1 MIIIP
6 IFARPTYGN
15 ETMNFLAIENLT
27 KSYGERMIFADLTFG
42 IDQGQKVAI
51 VAKNGSGKT
60 TMMRCIMGLEPVDS
74 GKVTFRKDIRVAF
87 MEQTENMRE
96 DQTILES
103 IFDHDLPELKLIKEY
118 NIAVAKNDEAKLE
131 ELYQSITE
139 LNAWDT
145 EVRVQQILSV
155 LKLDDMDKRISELSG
170 GQKKRVALA
179 KVLLSD
185 ADFLILDEPTNHLD
199 LDMIEWLEQY
209 LSSSKSTILMV
220 THDRYFLEVVC
231 DTILELADQTIYR
244 YKGNFSYYLEKKAE
258 RQEQTQSTIEKAK
271 NTFRKELDWIRR
283 QPKARGVKQKARVD
297 AFQDVKKVASQRL
310 DEDELELP
318 VKMERLGSKIVEFH
332 KVSKAY
338 PNRVILND
346 FTYNVQRQER
356 LGIVGNNGT
365 GKTTFLK
372 MLVGQEETDKGKIV
386 IGETVVFGYYSQDLI
401 KVKDDFKVIDVVRE
415 VAEYI
420 PLEKG
425 RQLSA
430 AQLLERFLFP
440 RDMHYQFV
448 HKLSGGEKRRL
459 KLLRVLMSNP
469 NFLILDEPTNDL
481 DIFAMSVLEEY
492 LRQFQGCLIVVSHD
506 RYFMDKMVDH
516 LFVFEGQGEL
526 KDIVGNYTVF
536 RQQQLDK
543 KRGVKQNIT
552 KEEPEIKEKIISPST
567 VDAKKRKLTF
577 KEKEEYETIERRLPE
592 LEKSKEE
599 LTQAL
604 SSGSLSNELLMKNGE
619 DLGKVVEEID
629 ALTERWIELAEF
641 I

>member
-1 MIIIP
+1 
-6 IFARPTYGN
+6 
-15 ETMNFLAIENLT
+15 MNFLSIENLT

-60 TMMRCIMGLEPVDS
+60 TMMRCIMGIEPVDS

-96 DQTILES
+96 DQSILES
-103 IFDHDLPELKLIKEY
+103 IFDHDLPELQLIKAY

-155 LKLDDMDKRISELSG
+155 LKLEDMEKRISELSG

-199 LDMIEWLEQY
+199 LDMIEWLENY

-231 DTILELADQTIYR
+231 DTIMELADQTIYR

-283 QPKARGVKQKARVD
+283 QPKARGTKQKARVD

-346 FTYNVQRQER
+346 FSYNVQRQER

-401 KVKDDFKVIDVVRE
+401 KVNDDFKVIDVVRE

-543 KRGVKQNIT
+543 KRGIKQTIT
-552 KEEPEIKEKIISPST
+552 KEEPEIKEKIISPSVVET
-567 VDAKKRKLTF
+567 KKRKLSF

-592 LEKSKEE
+592 LEKTKDE
-599 LTQAL
+599 LTATL
-604 SSGSLSNELLMKNGE
+604 SSGSLSNEELMKNGE
-619 DLGKVVEEID
+619 ELGKVVAEID
-629 ALTERWIELAEF
+629 SLTERWIELAEF

>member
-1 MIIIP
+1 
-6 IFARPTYGN
+6 
-15 ETMNFLAIENLT
+15 MNFLSIENLT

-60 TMMRCIMGLEPVDS
+60 TMMRCIMAMEPVDS

-155 LKLDDMDKRISELSG
+155 LKLEDMDKRISELSG

-199 LDMIEWLEQY
+199 LDMIEWLENY

-332 KVSKAY
+332 KVSKSY
-338 PNRVILND
+338 PNCVILND
-346 FTYNVQRQER
+346 FSYNVQRQER
-356 LGIVGNNGT
+356 LGIVGNNGA

-372 MLVGQEETDKGKIV
+372 MLVGQEEVDKGKI
-386 IGETVVFGYYSQDLI
+386 ILGETVVFGYYSQDLI
-401 KVKDDFKVIDVVRE
+401 KVNDDFKVIDVVRE

-425 RQLSA
+425 RQMSA

-543 KRGVKQNIT
+543 KRGNKQNIT
-552 KEEPEIKEKIISPST
+552 KEEPEIKEKTISPSVADT
-567 VDAKKRKLTF
+567 KKRKLSF

-592 LEKSKEE
+592 LEKTKDE
-599 LTQAL
+599 LTLTL
-604 SSGSLSNELLMKNGE
+604 SSGELSNDELMKNGT
-619 DLGKVVEEID
+619 DLGKVVEEIET
-629 ALTERWIELAEF
+629 LTERWIELAEF

>member
-1 MIIIP
+1 MIIP

-15 ETMNFLAIENLT
+15 ETMNFLSIENLT

-526 KDIVGNYTVF
+526 KDIVGNYTGF

-567 VDAKKRKLTF
+567 IDSKKRKLTF

-592 LEKSKEE
+592 LEKLKEE

>member
-1 MIIIP
+1 
-6 IFARPTYGN
+6 
-15 ETMNFLAIENLT
+15 MNFLSIENLT

-60 TMMRCIMGLEPVDS
+60 TMMRCIMGMEPVDS

-155 LKLDDMDKRISELSG
+155 LKLEDMDKRISELSG

-199 LDMIEWLEQY
+199 LDMIEWLENY

-332 KVSKAY
+332 KVSKSY

-346 FTYNVQRQER
+346 FSYNVQRQER
-356 LGIVGNNGT
+356 LGIVGNNGA

-372 MLVGQEETDKGKIV
+372 MLVGQEEVDKGKIV
-386 IGETVVFGYYSQDLI
+386 LGETVVFGYYSQDLI
-401 KVKDDFKVIDVVRE
+401 KVNDDFKVIDVVRE

-543 KRGVKQNIT
+543 KRGVKQNST
-552 KEEPEIKEKIISPST
+552 KEEPEIKEKTISPSA
-567 VDAKKRKLTF
+567 VESKKRKLSF

-592 LEKSKEE
+592 LEKTKDE
-599 LTQAL
+599 LTLTL
-604 SSGSLSNELLMKNGE
+604 SSGELSNDDLMKNGTA
-619 DLGKVVEEID
+619 LGKVVEEID